1 MKCPKCKKAMRY
13 CVLCQSWECRPC
25 QRSVVGRPPQHL
37 NLYIGCCGILT
48 LARRKQKDEIARLK
62 KVPEQ
67 MAAHLVSAAT
77 DWMLKMDFAP
87 DYRFNLVFYLAQEAK
102 KFRSW

>member
-1 MKCPKCKKAMRY
+1 MKRKIPGYFDPGYKTSY
-13 CVLCQSWECRPC
+13 Q
-25 QRSVVGRPPQHL
+25 
-37 NLYIGCCGILT
+37 
-48 LARRKQKDEIARLK
+48 KQKDEIARLK